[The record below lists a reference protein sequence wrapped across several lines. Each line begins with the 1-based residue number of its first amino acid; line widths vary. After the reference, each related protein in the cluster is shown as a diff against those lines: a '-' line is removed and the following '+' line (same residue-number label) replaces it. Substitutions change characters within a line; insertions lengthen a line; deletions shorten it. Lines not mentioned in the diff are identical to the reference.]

1 MNLAENRRLATWP
14 WGVILLVA
22 LTFPTLITWVYFYA
36 MAGSETVRWIYSGS
50 KVLQFSLLIPWYLY
64 CRREAA
70 QTSNDAS
77 PSGWPKWKGIQA
89 GVVFALAV
97 VAIGVLLYVGVLRD
111 SSLMTPA
118 AEQIRG
124 KLADMGAA
132 SPLGYLGLSVFL
144 AGIHSLLEEG
154 YWRWFV
160 YGGLR
165 QRMPVPLANGI
176 SSLGFMAHHFL
187 VLAAFFPGQWTWIA
201 VFSLAVAVG
210 GAAWAWLYQRT
221 GSLVGPWLSHL
232 IVDAGILAIGYDL
245 AFR

>member
-1 MNLAENRRLATWP
+1 MNAGENRRLAIWP
-14 WGVILLVA
+14 WGAVLLIA

-36 MAGSETVRWIYSGS
+36 MAGSEAVRWIYSGS
-50 KVLQFSLLIPWYLY
+50 KVLQFSLLIPWYLH
-64 CRREAA
+64 CRRNAA
-70 QTSNDAS
+70 
-77 PSGWPKWKGIQA
+77 PSSSQHAAWRRAKGIQA
-89 GVVFALAV
+89 GVVFALGV
-97 VAIGVLLYVGVLRD
+97 VAIGVALYVGMLRD
-111 SSLMTPA
+111 SAVMTPA
-118 AEQIRG
+118 AAQIRG
-124 KLADMGAA
+124 KLTDMGAA

-165 QRMPVPLANGI
+165 QMIPVPLANGI
-176 SSLGFMAHHFL
+176 SSLGFMAHHVL

-201 VFSLAVAVG
+201 LFSLAVAVG

-221 GSLVGPWLSHL
+221 DSLLGPWVSHL

-245 AFR
+245 AFRP